1 MLEVKLLTKQNHTQG
16 RLRQRQDKKM
26 PSHIVVST
34 NKTTTKRQTKLKS
47 RSVSNFLKSMFGKA
61 TKKNSIVVPTI
72 YDPASNFAS
81 IGGVYYDSSSKTTK
95 PTYPLDVDPII
106 INSNSISNSNRER
119 FGTDGT
125 SDTIPTVGTEGSS
138 NSNDNGGIKMTT
150 MAKPTKTSNKKKKWI
165 TSGNPGHHNDAPL
178 FVLRSPSHRGTTYP
192 TIIND
197 DQSGEDNNNTTK
209 LDDAEILGL
218 IMQRSRKLP
227 QMLGGKHNEYALRSN
242 HIMVNTDR
250 IQRIVQPLI
259 RMKELDELATHHAK
273 EMASQGEL
281 YQPKLKYLHDTI
293 LNNGRSS
300 SSSNNNTDNHQRI
313 INRLGS
319 NVACGESLL
328 SMHQMMMTVS
338 VADRNN
344 ILDRRFT
351 GMGMGTAKSPTDGKL
366 YLCQIFRG

>member
-1 MLEVKLLTKQNHTQG
+1 MLEVKLLTKQNHTQR

-72 YDPASNFAS
+72 YDPTSNFAS

-95 PTYPLDVDPII
+95 PTYLLDVDPNI

-125 SDTIPTVGTEGSS
+125 SDTTPTVGTEGSS
-138 NSNDNGGIKMTT
+138 SSDDDVKMTMT
-150 MAKPTKTSNKKKKWI
+150 TNKRFAKSTKMSIKKKKWI
-165 TSGNPGHHNDAPL
+165 SSGNPGHHNDAPL
-178 FVLRSPSHRGTTYP
+178 FVLRSPSQRGSTYP
-192 TIIND
+192 TIND
-197 DQSGEDNNNTTK
+197 EEGEDNK
-209 LDDAEILGL
+209 LDDAELLGL

-250 IQRIVQPLI
+250 IQRIVQPLV
-259 RMKELDELATHHAK
+259 RMKELDELATQHAK
-273 EMASQGEL
+273 EMATNGEL

-293 LNNGRSS
+293 LNNGRSGG
-300 SSSNNNTDNHQRI
+300 NNSDNHQRI